1 MINWTPSNKSAIV
14 KTWSFKSKSNP
25 SKMHETRLYADGSS
39 SCNCSGWTRH
49 TDDIGCRSCTH
60 VKDVESG
67 SADQTCVSYNDFNGK
82 IATEPAQFSKGQFIK
97 VIKLDS
103 LLESQGW
110 KIGARAQVL
119 SAEGYPAWIS
129 IKRVSDG
136 YHNSYP
142 PDLFADSSSVP
153 KSKPVVTVPK
163 PAPLS
168 IPVVRNVQ
176 WV

>member
-1 MINWTPSNKSAIV
+1 MNKIIKKQWTFA
-14 KTWSFKSKSNP
+14 SKSNP
-25 SKMHETRLYADGSS
+25 SKHYETLLYTDGTT
-39 SCNCSGWTRH
+39 SCQCPGWINKKQDQERT
-49 TDDIGCRSCTH
+49 CTH

-110 KIGARAQVL
+110 KIGAQVL